1 MTILRRVKIAHI
13 LDPVILLPGI
23 NLEKYTPKEK
33 HKKIFGNTHTCMH
46 TQRGNF
52 PKTFPSRREKKSLV
66 RSSHQ
71 EFQKQ
76 LQTV

>member
-33 HKKIFGNTHTCMH
+33 HKKMFVAPFYY
-46 TQRGNF
+46 R
-52 PKTFPSRREKKSLV
+52 KS
-66 RSSHQ
+66 
-71 EFQKQ
+71 EDN
-76 LQTV
+76 